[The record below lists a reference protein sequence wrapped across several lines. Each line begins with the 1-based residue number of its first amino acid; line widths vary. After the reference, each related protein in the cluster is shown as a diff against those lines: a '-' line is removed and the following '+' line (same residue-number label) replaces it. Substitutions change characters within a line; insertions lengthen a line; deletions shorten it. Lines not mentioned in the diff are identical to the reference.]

1 MRREKTKLDSFML
14 IRFADLISCFS
25 HIILDALG
33 VLEENIKP
41 LKYLVGKENVWRI
54 NPWAL
59 QIRQNM

>member
-41 LKYLVGKENVWRI
+41 LKYLVGKENV
-54 NPWAL
+54 
-59 QIRQNM
+59 